1 MEPELAMEGVEQY
14 LTNVTR
20 MWQFV
25 GDFAERAAHV
35 FKVKRVQ
42 IEENHEVG
50 GPLVCYFFMHS
61 YEVMP
66 PAEVVQALAEPL
78 RDFSFAVNC
87 GAVEDPGTEFD
98 EFLCYFYLTVDW
110 GSDVYSFRQSDAF

>member
-1 MEPELAMEGVEQY
+1 MEGVEQY
-14 LTNVTR
+14 LTEVTR
-20 MWQFV
+20 MWDFV

-35 FKVKRVQ
+35 FKVKRIQ

-61 YEVMP
+61 YEEMP

-87 GAVEDPGTEFD
+87 GAVEDPGTEFN

-110 GSDVYSFRQSDAF
+110 GSDVYSFRQSDAC